1 MPTFLA
7 QIPEPK
13 DGQDP
18 WQWVALV
25 FALFVFIGGGAA
37 FKLLADAWGKVSAFH
52 QSRGDE
58 WKQRADTCL
67 VEQGKTGDA
76 LKLANDATERLAKLV
91 VDGGVRLE
99 SKVELN
105 SKAID
110 SLARDVA
117 RLLDRP
123 SDQGIAS
130 RRS

>member
-1 MPTFLA
+1 VPTVLA

-13 DGQDP
+13 DGESA
-18 WQWVALV
+18 WQWVAVLLA
-25 FALFVFIGGGAA
+25 FFVFIGGGAA

-58 WKQRADTCL
+58 WKQRADMCL

-91 VDGGVRLE
+91 VDGGTR
-99 SKVELN
+99 VETKIDSN
-105 SKAID
+105 AKAID
-110 SLARDVA
+110 ALARDVA

-123 SDQGIAS
+123 SDQGTPS